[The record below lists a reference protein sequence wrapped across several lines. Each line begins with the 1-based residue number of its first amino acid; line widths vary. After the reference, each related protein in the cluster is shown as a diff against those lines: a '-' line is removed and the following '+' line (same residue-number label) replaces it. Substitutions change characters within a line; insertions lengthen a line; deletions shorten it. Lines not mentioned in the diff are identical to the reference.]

1 MKSLYHK
8 LHRLRAKGCSM
19 VVAAGG
25 SSQRMGG
32 VNKLTM
38 DLCGVPVLR
47 RTLAALQSAE
57 LVDEIVIAC
66 RADELEQFSAWV
78 REWKIDKCKKIVE
91 GGTDRLH
98 SVYAA
103 VCACDEKAA
112 FIGVHDAARPLVTP
126 DLVSRCIFA
135 ARTHGAVAPAVALTD
150 TIRQVDEKGF
160 VCATI
165 DRSTLRAMQTP
176 QVFDAD
182 FLKAALKNAVD
193 RGLALTDDCAAV
205 EAIGKA
211 VTLIEGERENIK
223 LTTPLDLIVA
233 EAILDKRRQEAEKA

>member
-1 MKSLYHK
+1 M
-8 LHRLRAKGCSM
+8 
-19 VVAAGG
+19 
-25 SSQRMGG
+25 
-32 VNKLTM
+32 
-38 DLCGVPVLR
+38 PVLR
-47 RTLAALQSAE
+47 RTLTALQLSE

-66 RADELEQFSAWV
+66 RSDELEQFSQWV
-78 REWKIDKCKKIVE
+78 REWQIDKCKKIVE
-91 GGTDRLH
+91 GGADRLH

-103 VCACDEKAA
+103 ACAADENAA

-150 TIRQVDEKGF
+150 TIRKVDEKGS

-182 FLKAALKNAVD
+182 LLRAALKNAVD
-193 RGLALTDDCAAV
+193 RGLAVTDDCAAV